1 MNFQNR
7 LLKNTDVCTWAS
19 TKKTAEIL
27 KITERSL
34 YSYRTQKHRNSL
46 IENVHYKRDKN
57 TPRSAVKYNLEKT
70 CKRIHYVDL
79 NIFTDPNYNRMDH
92 FDDICKEVNKY
103 YPEILNP
110 KYKLYFNNRL
120 IDTWEETENAA
131 EILKITKGELLLWS
145 ETLLTEGKHY
155 KKVKKYFTTQIK
167 YNLHETCKR
176 IHKVELHEFLDKR
189 S

>member
-7 LLKNTDVCTWAS
+7 LLKNTDVYTWAS

-92 FDDICKEVNKY
+92 FDDICEEVNKY

-120 IDTWEETENAA
+120 IDTWEETKNAA
-131 EILKITKGELLLWS
+131 EI
-145 ETLLTEGKHY
+145 
-155 KKVKKYFTTQIK
+155 
-167 YNLHETCKR
+167 
-176 IHKVELHEFLDKR
+176 R